1 MLTGIASHQIES
13 CSDGRV
19 GFVTLV
25 GIPLNGPMLLR
36 SFYSHFSIGG
46 RVGFVTL
53 VGIPLNGPMLFR
65 SFYSHFSIGGRV
77 GFVALVGIPLNGPML
92 LRSLYSDFSIGCL
105 DSPERCAVTPSLS
118 IHAIMCL
125 SSRWWC
131 PGPDD
136 DSLVETNTHTLI
148 IDFTAL
154 RHASRAR

>member
-1 MLTGIASHQIES
+1 M
-13 CSDGRV
+13 
-19 GFVTLV
+19 
-25 GIPLNGPMLLR
+25 
-36 SFYSHFSIGG
+36 
-46 RVGFVTL
+46 
-53 VGIPLNGPMLFR
+53 
-65 SFYSHFSIGGRV
+65 

-148 IDFTAL
+148 IDFTAQRRCNESSEDGYRTVIQISCGESVL
-154 RHASRAR
+154 AFDSTILL